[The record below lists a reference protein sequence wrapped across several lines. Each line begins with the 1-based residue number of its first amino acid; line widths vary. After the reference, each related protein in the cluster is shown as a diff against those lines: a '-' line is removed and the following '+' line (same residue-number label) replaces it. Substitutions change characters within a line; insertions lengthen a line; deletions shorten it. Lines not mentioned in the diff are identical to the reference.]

1 MLRLGGGGA
10 KQKERDRR
18 LSDLKEERKNSVIAD
33 LIYKMSSRMILTFQ
47 KLAKVASD
55 EIFKVQKVAETEVQ
69 EKAVQL
75 ESLKDQVRKFQKEI
89 FVRSEKLHL
98 SEQMLKLKDKE
109 VTTLRNKINAMAEA
123 SERAAKEHAKII
135 QRKD

>member
-1 MLRLGGGGA
+1 
-10 KQKERDRR
+10 
-18 LSDLKEERKNSVIAD
+18 
-33 LIYKMSSRMILTFQ
+33 MILTFQ

-109 VTTLRNKINAMAEA
+109 VTTLRNKINAMTEA